1 MRAEKGRDTLAEGRA
16 RLVESLA
23 SAMEEDG
30 LSWYAGWERC
40 WSARNAATGARYRG
54 VNRLS
59 LAAASARCG
68 FEDPRWVTYNQARD
82 AGWHVRRGERAQ
94 ATVEFWSWYVPIMR
108 AGRQSVVT
116 VQRARE
122 LVAAGRISEDDV
134 CGDRFLRGRGAW
146 VFNASQVE
154 GVPPVLE
161 PRAAEPG
168 SEPWR
173 VADDLIASSRCPV
186 RETRSDDAFYAPAE
200 DAITVP
206 LRGQFESAEGFCRTL
221 MHEMCHSTAGEL
233 GRPLPSDHESYAF
246 EELVAELGSAFS
258 AADAGLDMSAVAKGG
273 SVQTWTQNHAAYLR
287 SWLDEIRDDPSALA
301 RAASEASRASDLVI
315 GRYEVT
321 RAERARSRS
330 RDERPLSERAG
341 SAREAASRIA
351 AEGITPEDMRT
362 K

>member
-1 MRAEKGRDTLAEGRA
+1 MRAEKGKDTLAEGRA

-23 SAMEEDG
+23 RAMEEEG

-54 VNRLS
+54 INRLS

-68 FEDPRWVTYNQARD
+68 FDDPRWVTYNQARE

-94 ATVEFWSWYVPIMR
+94 ATVEFWSWYVRIAR

-116 VQRARE
+116 VQRALE
-122 LVAAGRISEDDV
+122 LVSTGKITEGDV
-134 CGDRFLRGRGAW
+134 CGEKFLRGRGAW

-154 GVPPVLE
+154 GVPPPPVPHASD
-161 PRAAEPG
+161 PR
-168 SEPWR
+168 SQPWR
-173 VADDLIASSRCPV
+173 VADDLVASSRCPV

-200 DAITVP
+200 DAITMP

-233 GRPLPSDHESYAF
+233 GRPLPTDHESYAF

-301 RAASEASRASDLVI
+301 RAASEASLASDLVI
-315 GRYEVT
+315 GRYERT
-321 RAERARSRS
+321 RDERLRPRA
-330 RDERPLSERAG
+330 RDERPLAERAG
-341 SAREAASRIA
+341 SARDA
-351 AEGITPEDMRT
+351 AEGMRGADNVRERGRLI
-362 K
+362 